1 MIISRKR
8 ELIESGEYK
17 PPVFQHKLERQATK
31 TIVPEG
37 LIEVLHEQKEY
48 QNGIIKDLMTT
59 TREKQELEAK
69 RHREK
74 QESLETQLREKQVT
88 LDRIITSYK
97 KEVSTLQNLAETN
110 QDFDKQQHQRYDTL
124 KKAYENLAKENEALK
139 LNPPKLVRQDAV
151 SDREPPQHNS
161 PRPDNVEPNSPKSER
176 IDEPEKEPEK
186 LCLSNREAPEPKKK
200 TVFERLYQKSK
211 AKSKGSKSG
220 QPKSK

>member
-1 MIISRKR
+1 MFYPCKSEHAPKKAKR
-8 ELIESGEYK
+8 AE
-17 PPVFQHKLERQATK
+17 KLERKKTPK
-31 TIVPEG
+31 TIVPEDQAERRMNG

-59 TREKQELEAK
+59 TREKEEIEAK

-74 QESLETQLREKQVT
+74 QESLENQLREKQAT
-88 LDRIITSYK
+88 LERTIASYK
-97 KEVSTLQNLAETN
+97 KEISTLQNLAETS

-139 LNPPKLVRQDAV
+139 LNPPKLE
-151 SDREPPQHNS
+151 REPQP

-176 IDEPEKEPEK
+176 IDEPEK
-186 LCLSNREAPEPKKK
+186 SPKKK
-200 TVFERLYQKSK
+200 EGSNGAKTSEGIEAQTRKTDVFERLYSK
-211 AKSKGSKSG
+211 AKSKGSKSA